1 MRILY
6 HSDQAWPHIGGV
18 ETLLDH
24 LGQGLAARGH
34 QVAVIC
40 DRPPGAPAQEIHG
53 GLSLHRLEMCRPL
66 LRQDFAAVIQAA
78 RSYHSLREQFA
89 PDLVHCHLCGISAYF
104 AFRSPHPRSLTTIH
118 DPFGMVPNSISLRA
132 VQQSRAVIAIS
143 DFVARRCRQN
153 YSGLEP
159 VTIYNAQPNFPE
171 SLHEHRLEPAHFLC
185 FGRLAEEK
193 GFDVA
198 IRAFAQLPPGCSLE
212 IVGEGPAAA
221 SLQALSR
228 ELAVEVGFSGA
239 LTRSEVLERLDGC
252 TAVVVPSRWEEPF
265 GMVAIESMA
274 RGRPVIA
281 ARRGALPEL
290 VEEGRT
296 GLLFS
301 SENAAELAQHMQK
314 LRQDPGFCASLGVR
328 AALAVPERFPFSR
341 FLEDHVRLYERLLA

>member
-1 MRILY
+1 
-6 HSDQAWPHIGGV
+6 V

-66 LRQDFAAVIQAA
+66 LRQDFPAVIQAA
-78 RSYHSLREQFA
+78 RTYHSLRQQFA
-89 PDLVHCHLCGISAYF
+89 PDLVHCHLCGISAYY
-104 AFRSPHPRSLTTIH
+104 AFRSPHRCTLTTIH

-143 DFVARRCRQN
+143 DFVARRCREN
-153 YSGLEP
+153 YPGLEP
-159 VTIYNAQPNFPE
+159 VKILNAQPIFPG
-171 SLHEHRLEPAHFLC
+171 SLPEHRLEPAHFLC

-193 GFDVA
+193 GFDLA

-212 IVGEGPAAA
+212 IAGEGPAAA
-221 SLQALSR
+221 CLQALSR
-228 ELAVEVGFSGA
+228 ELGVEVRFSGA
-239 LTRSEVLERLDGC
+239 LTRPEVLERLDLC

-265 GMVAIESMA
+265 GMVAIEAMA

-296 GLLFS
+296 GLLFT
-301 SENAAELAQHMQK
+301 SEDESELAEKMQN
-314 LRQDPGFCASLGVR
+314 LRQDPSFCALLGER
-328 AALAVPERFPFSR
+328 AARAVPERFPFSR
-341 FLEDHVRLYERLLA
+341 FLEDHLRLYEKLLA